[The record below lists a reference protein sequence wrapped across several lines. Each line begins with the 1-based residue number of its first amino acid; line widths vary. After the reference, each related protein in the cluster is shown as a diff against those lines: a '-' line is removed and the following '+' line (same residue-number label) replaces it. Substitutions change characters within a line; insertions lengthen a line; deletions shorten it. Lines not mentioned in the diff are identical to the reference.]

1 LCAHA
6 LPTSRSSTRTPRR
19 QARDLVK
26 IDVNKTSRVWDF
38 LVQAG
43 FLKITPDPPHAA
55 PQDTSYVYIVPLDL
69 DTDELP
75 KYERH
80 LPYSV
85 ERISIQGGVAPP
97 TTFFRGRDSSCQ
109 SKWIWSQTN
118 TQLHTPFYICT
129 VISFELMYLPAIS
142 IPLFSLHQVTCV
154 YASSTSIHFNLCSY
168 LD

>member
-1 LCAHA
+1 MFVLFRGLNLMEVEQATRDLKIVILTTDARGDNSLCAHA
-6 LPTSRSSTRTPRR
+6 LPTSRSLMRTPRR
-19 QARDLVK
+19 KARDLVK

-55 PQDTSYVYIVPLDL
+55 PQDTSYVYIVPLEL

-80 LPYSV
+80 LPYSA

-109 SKWIWSQTN
+109 SKWIWS
-118 TQLHTPFYICT
+118 P
-129 VISFELMYLPAIS
+129 
-142 IPLFSLHQVTCV
+142 
-154 YASSTSIHFNLCSY
+154 
-168 LD
+168 D